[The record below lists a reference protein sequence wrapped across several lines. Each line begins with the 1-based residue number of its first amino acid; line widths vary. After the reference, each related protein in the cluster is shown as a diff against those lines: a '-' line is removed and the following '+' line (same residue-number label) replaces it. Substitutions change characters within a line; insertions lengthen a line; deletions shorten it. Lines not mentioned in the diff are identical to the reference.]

1 MNKQYIRIAIYSSI
15 GLILILG
22 PLYVYRMY
30 TRNAVDVLAQN
41 KKMINVLIEGSNAYH
56 DNRHSFYAILSVN
69 PDNNRI
75 GITFIPPN
83 FRIGLDYSGKN
94 VKRIDEIDTDNFSK
108 ISKSLSR
115 TLKINVPFYIE
126 LYAADVE
133 RFVDLIEGIEIFVLD
148 QAKEIEGIKT
158 GINYLDGSKVIQY
171 INSVENNSIYKK
183 YDRIQDILFT
193 LYTGRER
200 YRSYM
205 NIRFVSEA
213 LKRFNTNML
222 DNEIMSLLK
231 LMDSDSELV
240 CTLLPGRVDN
250 ANYYV
255 TDDIACK
262 LYEKEFLA
270 RLVIEDNSDTSIKVK
285 IQNGTNVPGLARKM
299 RNILIREGLNV
310 VEFGTSPYQDLEHTI
325 IINQKGDLKGVRT
338 ISEIIGA
345 SRIYHIIDSSQLN
358 NALIIIGKDYVK

>member
-1 MNKQYIRIAIYSSI
+1 MNKKYIRVAIYSSI
-15 GLILILG
+15 GLILVLG
-22 PLYVYRMY
+22 PMYIYRMY

-41 KKMINVLIEGSNAYH
+41 KKMINILIEGSNSFH
-56 DNRHSFYAILSVN
+56 DNRHSFYAIMSVN
-69 PDNNRI
+69 PDNNRV

-83 FRIGLDYSGKN
+83 FRIGIDYSGKKA
-94 VKRIDEIDTDNFSK
+94 KRIDEIDTDNFGK

-126 LYAADVE
+126 LYGADVE
-133 RFVDLIEGIEIFVLD
+133 RFVDLIEGIDIFVLD
-148 QAKEIEGIKT
+148 QAKDIEGVRT
-158 GINYLDGSKVIQY
+158 GINYFDGSKIIQY
-171 INSVENNSIYKK
+171 INTVENNSIYKK

-193 LYTGRER
+193 LYTGREK
-200 YRSYM
+200 YRKFM
-205 NIRFVSEA
+205 NMTFISEA
-213 LKRFNTNML
+213 LRKFNTNML
-222 DNEIMSLLK
+222 ENEIMSLLK
-231 LMDSDSELV
+231 IMDSDSELV
-240 CTLLPGRVDN
+240 CTLLPGRVDD
-250 ANYYV
+250 ANYYI

-310 VEFGTSPYQDLEHTI
+310 VEFGTSPYQALEHTI
-325 IINQKGDLKGVRT
+325 IINQKSDLKGVKT
-338 ISEIIGA
+338 ISEIIGVN
-345 SRIYHIIDSSQLN
+345 RIYHIIDSSQLN